1 MKYLQGLG
9 DLAGSLGDLA
19 GKSWRPCRKVL
30 ETLQESLG
38 DLAGKSL

>member
-19 GKSWRPCRKVL
+19 GHNITRIYFNIIHVPAC
-30 ETLQESLG
+30 Q
-38 DLAGKSL
+38 